1 MRSSFTKLLKRE
13 FSLSLSNILL
23 IFFNQF
29 FYCIGVIIFIIAIG
43 TEEEILRKTAFGII
57 WTLVIF
63 TILFSVEQF
72 FVQDYRDG
80 SLKELQTIGYSPE
93 VIIITKLITMWFFII
108 LPILTLTPVL
118 TIMLPINFQ
127 NIKILLFSLILGSP
141 SLLMIATIAEILTIQ
156 AKKSKVIILILVF
169 PLYVPVLIFGV
180 GSNKTLING
189 QDPLNNFFIL
199 FAFFLITLP
208 ITIISGKLA
217 LKELNN

>member
-1 MRSSFTKLLKRE
+1 
-13 FSLSLSNILL
+13 
-23 IFFNQF
+23 
-29 FYCIGVIIFIIAIG
+29 
-43 TEEEILRKTAFGII
+43 
-57 WTLVIF
+57 
-63 TILFSVEQF
+63 
-72 FVQDYRDG
+72 
-80 SLKELQTIGYSPE
+80 
-93 VIIITKLITMWFFII
+93 MWFFII

-180 GSNKTLING
+180 GSNKTLINE

>member
-93 VIIITKLITMWFFII
+93 VIIITKLITMWFQRCNGTECIS
-108 LPILTLTPVL
+108 
-118 TIMLPINFQ
+118 
-127 NIKILLFSLILGSP
+127 KILVTV
-141 SLLMIATIAEILTIQ
+141 LLL
-156 AKKSKVIILILVF
+156 SF
-169 PLYVPVLIFGV
+169 
-180 GSNKTLING
+180 N
-189 QDPLNNFFIL
+189 
-199 FAFFLITLP
+199 
-208 ITIISGKLA
+208 
-217 LKELNN
+217 